1 MTHSTL
7 ISGLTEVVGTENVLL
22 DDGSRERYGRDWLK
36 AYAPAPLCIVLPE
49 TIEEVQ
55 EIVRLCA
62 REGTAIVPSGGRTGL
77 SGGATATR
85 GEVVVSLDRLNK
97 IRSIDPIDRTVVA
110 EAGVV
115 TQRLQEEVAKHGLF
129 LPIDFAS
136 KGSSQIGGNVATNAG
151 GIRVV
156 RWGMTREWVLG
167 LKVVTPQGELL
178 DLNGKLVKNQSGY
191 DLRSLFIGSEGT
203 LGIIV
208 EITFKLTTPPTDALR
223 LLCAV
228 PSVENILEVF
238 SRARNQFQFI
248 NAFEYFSRLG
258 LEKVLSHHPLRDPFS
273 DPHPAYLVVEIE
285 PALSGGVQ
293 PIEEFF
299 CSLLED
305 GTLSDVVISQ
315 NSKQADELL
324 SYRELISETLS
335 ALHTIHKNDIS
346 VPIPAVATF
355 STELVETITREYPDF
370 EVVIFGHVGD
380 GNLHVNYLKPK
391 EMTND
396 SFFEFCKRA
405 DHTLFSLVQR
415 YKGSVSAEHGVGLL
429 KKDYISYTRSE
440 GEIALMK
447 QIKRVFDPA
456 NIMNPGKVID

>member
-7 ISGLTEVVGTENVLL
+7 ISGLTEILGSDNVLL
-22 DDGSRERYGRDWLK
+22 DDASRERYGRDWCKTFTPTPSLI
-36 AYAPAPLCIVLPE
+36 ALPD
-49 TIEEVQ
+49 TIEK
-55 EIVRLCA
+55 VRALVKLCA
-62 REGTAIVPSGGRTGL
+62 QENVAIVPSGGRTGL

-85 GEVVVSLDRLNK
+85 GEVVVSLERLNK
-97 IRSIDPIDRTVVA
+97 IRSIDSTDRTVVA

-115 TQRLQEEVAKHGLF
+115 TQKLQEEVGKHNLF

-151 GIRVV
+151 GIRVI
-156 RWGMTREWVLG
+156 RWGMTRDWVLG

-178 DLNGKLVKNQSGY
+178 ELNGKLIKNQSGY

-228 PSVENILEVF
+228 PSVENILKVYE
-238 SRARNQFQFI
+238 RARSAFQFI

-258 LEKVLSHHPLRDPFS
+258 LEKVLSHHPLQDPFS
-273 DPHPAYLVVEIE
+273 ETHPAYLLVEIE
-285 PALSGGVQ
+285 PSLARGVQ
-293 PIEEFF
+293 AIEEFF

-305 GTLSDVVISQ
+305 GILSDVVISQ

-346 VPIPAVATF
+346 VPIPDIARF
-355 STELVETITREYPDF
+355 STELVEIVTKEYPGF

-380 GNLHVNYLKPK
+380 GNLHVNYCKPK
-391 EMTND
+391 DMAD
-396 SFFEFCKRA
+396 SEFFAFCKKA
-405 DHTLFSLVQR
+405 DHTLFALVQR

-429 KKDYISYTRSE
+429 KKDYIHYTRSGSE
-440 GEIALMK
+440 LALMR